1 MCMASPLHDG
11 KGRRR
16 VRSVRR
22 NAMPVHDLDC
32 LSVARRRKTLCTVH
46 AVRAGERETWVAM
59 AGEAAVT
66 FAEQCGFG
74 GQPGQLVM
82 APAPAGQVQA
92 LFGLPAANE
101 RDPFVFGKL
110 AVDLPAGEWTVQ
122 VPQDVARDDVILGFC
137 LGAYRYSLKTGNKD
151 AARPRLV
158 VTAGE
163 RKGLAAQ
170 TARSICF
177 ARDLINMPANLLG
190 PSDLAREAKAV
201 LRPLGADVEVIKG
214 AALDEAYPLLAHVGN
229 GSDRSPRVVVA
240 RWSGSGAG
248 KDAPLVSLVGKGVC
262 FDSGGYDLKPSS
274 GMLRMKKDMGGAA
287 TVLALAH
294 LVMVQDLPVRLELR
308 LGCVENSVSGHAMR
322 PLDVIRS
329 RAGLTVEIGNTD
341 AEGRLVLSDLLSE
354 AGESQPDLLLDV
366 ATLTG
371 AARVALGPD
380 LPALFCNHDSTADL
394 FAKAAAREAD
404 PLWRLPL
411 WRGYAGWLKSTV
423 ADLNNIAS
431 RPMAGAITAGLFLEH
446 FVKPDQRWVH
456 VDSYAWNDS
465 GRPGRPEG
473 GDTPGFRTLFSVIRS
488 LCATN
493 DTKKT

>member
-1 MCMASPLHDG
+1 
-11 KGRRR
+11 
-16 VRSVRR
+16 
-22 NAMPVHDLDC
+22 MPIRDLDC
-32 LSVARRRKTLCTVH
+32 LIVARRRKNLCTVY
-46 AVRAGERETWVAM
+46 AVRASERETWGALVGAS
-59 AGEAAVT
+59 AAA
-66 FAEQCGFG
+66 FAESCGFG
-74 GQPGQLVM
+74 GRPGQLVLV
-82 APAPAGQVQA
+82 PGPEGKVQA
-92 LFGLPAANE
+92 LFGLPAQDV
-101 RDPFVFGKL
+101 RDPYVFGKL
-110 AVDLPAGEWTVQ
+110 ASDLPEGEWTVQ
-122 VPQDVARDDVILGFC
+122 IPDDVMRDDVILGFC
-137 LGAYRYSLKTGNKD
+137 LGAYRYSLKTED
-151 AARPRLV
+151 RSAAQPRLV

-170 TARSICF
+170 AARAICF

-190 PSDLAREAKAV
+190 PSDLAREAKTV
-201 LRPLGADVEVIKG
+201 LRPLGAEVEVIKG

-229 GSDRSPRVVVA
+229 GSERGPRVVVA
-240 RWSGSGAG
+240 RWTGTHAG

-262 FDSGGYDLKPSS
+262 FDSGGYDIKPSS

-287 TVLALAH
+287 TVLALAY
-294 LVMVQDLPVRLELR
+294 LIMAQDLPIRLELR

-341 AEGRLVLSDLLSE
+341 AEGRLVLSDLLCE
-354 AGESQPDLLLDV
+354 AGESHPDLLVDV

-380 LPALFCNHDSTADL
+380 LPALFCNHDSTAML
-394 FAKAAAREAD
+394 FAEAAEHEAD

-411 WRGYAGWLKSTV
+411 WQGYAGWLKSSV

-465 GRPGRPEG
+465 SRPGRPEG
-473 GDTPGFRTLFSVIRS
+473 GDTPGIRALFRVIRS
-488 LCATN
+488 LCGTN
-493 DTKKT
+493 DTEKT